1 MNVVKGL
8 IINDL
13 HFGIK
18 DSKRMYDELVQFKN
32 KVEEVKPEIIIID
45 GDYFDHKLTIGDPAT
60 LYAVSFFK
68 ELMDL
73 CIKYKITLKMVQG
86 TRGHEL
92 NQLQLFKPYEE
103 ADNFDFEIIE
113 TVKKEDVRGLHIL
126 FIPEEYPENS
136 DEYYKEF
143 KNDKYNIICG
153 HGTWDFVAVQA
164 MIDVANKETHS
175 APVFMFEEWKDCIKD
190 GFISFGH
197 IHGRNVYGR
206 KIFYSGSFTR
216 WNYGERSDK
225 GFTYFEYDLDS
236 KKYVVQFVDN
246 TMAPK
251 YDVLTVQELNLNL
264 EEANAELIRD
274 EISKRL
280 EENMNLKINLA
291 GLSLDKI
298 EVLRN
303 FYKNDEHIKIE
314 IKEEKKTLLENKE
327 HKDFEKWHYIT
338 KRQLPLDK
346 MIQKYLEEEC
356 NTKLDLDLIDQIID
370 EKVAEKK

>member
-1 MNVVKGL
+1 MIIKGL

-18 DSKRMYDELVQFKN
+18 DSKRMYDELIQFKD
-32 KVEEVKPEIIIID
+32 KIEEVKPEVIIID

-60 LYAVSFFK
+60 LYAMSFFK

-92 NQLQLFKPYEE
+92 NQLQLFKPYEDTE
-103 ADNFDFEIIE
+103 GFDFEIIE
-113 TVKKEDVRGLHIL
+113 TVKKEDVRGLHML
-126 FIPEEYPENS
+126 FIPEEYPEDS
-136 DEYYKEF
+136 DAYYKEF
-143 KNDKYNIICG
+143 KNDNYNIICG

-164 MIDVANKETHS
+164 MIDTANKETHS
-175 APVFMFEEWKDCIKD
+175 APVFMWNEWKDTVKD
-190 GFISFGH
+190 GFVSFGH

-216 WNYGERSDK
+216 WNYGELSDK
-225 GFTYFEYDLDS
+225 GFTYFEYDLEK

-246 TMAPK
+246 TMAPN
-251 YDVLTVQELNLNL
+251 YDVLSVKELNININ
-264 EEANAELIRD
+264 EANAEVIRD

-280 EENMNLKINLA
+280 TENLNLKINLA
-291 GLSLDKI
+291 GLSVDKI

-303 FYKNDEHIKIE
+303 YFKNDEHIKIE
-314 IKEEKKTLLENKE
+314 IKDDKKLALKE
-327 HKDFEKWHYIT
+327 SKDRKEFEKWHYIT
-338 KRQLPLDK
+338 KRQLPIDK
-346 MIQKYLEEEC
+346 MIKKYLEEEC
-356 NTKLDLDLIDQIID
+356 DTKLDLELIDQIID
-370 EKVAEKK
+370 EVKESK